1 MTTPGKYRHLA
12 RTSTESGHFAILAI
26 DHRDNLKDSL
36 QKHVAQ
42 PLTEADLSA
51 FKLTVIQ
58 HLAPHISA
66 VLVDPA
72 YGIGPG
78 IGQGAL
84 GRDVGL
90 LAPLEVTNYAVHPSQ
105 RENALIPDWSVAK
118 FKRAGGDGIKLL
130 LFYHPDAPFAA
141 EKRAFVARII
151 DDCARYDI
159 PFFLEPIAFSLD
171 PARPLPNDE
180 LRRVVI
186 ESARTFS
193 QMGIDVLKT
202 PFPLDV
208 AHEPDEAVW
217 RAALAELNEACSVPW
232 ALLSAGVDYPTFRR
246 QAELACE
253 AGASGVIAGRAIWAE
268 AVALQGEAREAF
280 LAGAARGR
288 IAELAAIVRAAGTSW
303 RDRVPVPD
311 SAFDWYARYDGM

>member
-36 QKHVAQ
+36 QKHVAK

-105 RENALIPDWSVAK
+105 RENTLIPDWSVAK
-118 FKRAGGDGIKLL
+118 FKRAGATASSCCCFIIRTR
-130 LFYHPDAPFAA
+130 HP
-141 EKRAFVARII
+141 
-151 DDCARYDI
+151 
-159 PFFLEPIAFSLD
+159 
-171 PARPLPNDE
+171 
-180 LRRVVI
+180 RRRNAL
-186 ESARTFS
+186 S
-193 QMGIDVLKT
+193 
-202 PFPLDV
+202 
-208 AHEPDEAVW
+208 W
-217 RAALAELNEACSVPW
+217 RAS
-232 ALLSAGVDYPTFRR
+232 
-246 QAELACE
+246 
-253 AGASGVIAGRAIWAE
+253 
-268 AVALQGEAREAF
+268 
-280 LAGAARGR
+280 
-288 IAELAAIVRAAGTSW
+288 
-303 RDRVPVPD
+303 
-311 SAFDWYARYDGM
+311 

>member
-1 MTTPGKYRHLA
+1 MTTPGKYRHLT

-36 QKHVAQ
+36 QKHASGPV
-42 PLTEADLSA
+42 TEDDLSA
-51 FKLTVIQ
+51 FKLDVIR

-78 IGQGAL
+78 IGRAAL
-84 GRDVGL
+84 ARDVGL

-118 FKRAGGDGIKLL
+118 FKRVGGDGIKLL
-130 LFYHPDAPFAA
+130 LYYHPDAPSAA
-141 EKRAFVARII
+141 DKRDFVARII

-159 PFFLEPIAFSLD
+159 PFFLEPIAFSPD

-180 LRRVVI
+180 LRRVVV

-193 QMGIDVLKT
+193 RMGIDMLKT

-208 AHEPDEAVW
+208 KREPDEAAW
-217 RAALAELNEACSVPW
+217 RAALDELNEACNVPW

-246 QAELACE
+246 QAALACE
-253 AGASGVIAGRAIWAE
+253 AGASGVIVGRAVWAE
-268 AVALQGEAREAF
+268 AVELHGEAREAF
-280 LAGAARGR
+280 LADTARR
-288 IAELAAIVRAAGTSW
+288 RMTELADVVRAAGASW
-303 RDRVPVPD
+303 RDRVPGPD
-311 SAFDWYARYDGM
+311 GAFDWYARYDAM